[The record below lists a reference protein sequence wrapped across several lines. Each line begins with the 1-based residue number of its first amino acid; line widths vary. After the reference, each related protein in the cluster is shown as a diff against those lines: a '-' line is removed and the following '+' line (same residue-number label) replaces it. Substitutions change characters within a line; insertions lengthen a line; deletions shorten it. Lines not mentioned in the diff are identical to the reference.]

1 MASFEFKDCLDFE
14 KMLTPVIIK
23 VVYWLLLA
31 LAILGGLIQI
41 IVGLASKYNSGKQVL
56 MGLAALILGPVF
68 VRIFCEL
75 LIVIFSINGHLAD
88 MKPSLDPPA
97 SEEE

>member
-1 MASFEFKDCLDFE
+1 MASFEFKDCFDFE

-23 VVYWLLLA
+23 VIYWLLMA

-41 IVGLASKYNSGKQVL
+41 IVGLASKYNSGNQVL
-56 MGLAALILGPVF
+56 VGFLALILGP
-68 VRIFCEL
+68 IFIRVYCEL

-88 MKPSLDPPA
+88 MKDSLNPPSP
-97 SEEE
+97 EEE

>member
-1 MASFEFKDCLDFE
+1 MANVEFKDCFGFE
-14 KMLTPVIIK
+14 KMLTPIIIK
-23 VVYWLLLA
+23 VIYWLFLVLT
-31 LAILGGLIQI
+31 ILGGLIQI

-56 MGLAALILGPVF
+56 MGLSAPILGPIF

>member
-1 MASFEFKDCLDFE
+1 MASFDIKDCFDFE
-14 KMLTPVIIK
+14 KMLTPVFIK

-41 IVGLASKYNSGKQVL
+41 IVGLASKYNSGRQVL
-56 MGLAALILGPVF
+56 MGLSALILGPIF

-75 LIVIFSINGHLAD
+75 LIVVFSINGHLAD
-88 MKPSLDPPA
+88 MKPSLDPP
-97 SEEE
+97 SQEEE